1 MRRARLTQ
9 DVFAVGK
16 SPTEAAATGTDN
28 QLPQSVNCPDC
39 SDILESYDWDK
50 IRYLYEN
57 YDLNLQWNFYEDQ
70 L

>member
-39 SDILESYDWDK
+39 CEIVE
-50 IRYLYEN
+50 LYEHTKGWFGN
-57 YDLNLQWNFYEDQ
+57 
-70 L
+70 